1 MKKISGSILLVTAII
16 ITTVLLYDFFTV
28 SKVESRQIA
37 ERYIASQ
44 SFKWNVGG
52 ISRERDFW
60 VVYLSPV
67 DAVKEI
73 TWLYIDRRSGEIQ
86 KITETE

>member
-1 MKKISGSILLVTAII
+1 MKKIIGGILLVTAVI

-28 SKVESRQIA
+28 SRAESRQIA

-52 ISRERDFW
+52 ISREREFW
-60 VVYLSPV
+60 IVYLSPV
-67 DAVKEI
+67 DVVKEV
-73 TWLYIDRRSGEIQ
+73 
-86 KITETE
+86 